1 MYFLIFQVLVR
12 TKTTA
17 RIRIPQ
23 RWAARPTTFIG
34 VHSFEVDKAVKNSL
48 NKEYKRGLSILNG
61 WDALESQRYLKNR
74 ASGST

>member
-1 MYFLIFQVLVR
+1 VYFLIFQVLVR

-23 RWAARPTTFIG
+23 RWAAPTTG

-48 NKEYKRGLSILNG
+48 NKE
-61 WDALESQRYLKNR
+61 
-74 ASGST
+74 